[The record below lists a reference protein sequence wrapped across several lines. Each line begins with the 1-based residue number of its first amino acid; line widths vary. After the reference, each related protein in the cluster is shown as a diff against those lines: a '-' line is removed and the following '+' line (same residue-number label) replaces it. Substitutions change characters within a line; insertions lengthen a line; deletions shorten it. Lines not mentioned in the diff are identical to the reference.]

1 MKGFVTV
8 DGSMCASGIASCMEE
23 DELGGWAEA
32 WGRVGL
38 FLKRSE
44 ILEAVNLGFKAV
56 VSIFWKAR
64 RVGP

>member
-1 MKGFVTV
+1 
-8 DGSMCASGIASCMEE
+8 MEE